1 MSSLKNFKFQ
11 KEDDDQLLE
20 DEEQNVPKLVRERNR
35 DEHMRT
41 ILKSIEAGHLF
52 NQSEEE
58 EDPKSDPIITFT
70 NKEREEL
77 SIDVQ
82 CDDWPVSQSILDFT
96 KPMGA
101 AEENVVIEN
110 SQKWEINTE
119 FQIEDNKEVETR
131 HADEESQKDLFEQ
144 EAKLNIKFEF
154 VRPLTP
160 PPISN
165 NFVKAPGMA
174 SVKSD
179 VSSSKSMCVAS
190 TSKKR
195 DKPSYRYAEAP
206 VRKKAE
212 RTKLVGDTCTD
223 CEKYY
228 SVYSEE
234 VKKKMLQ
241 KCSRHRS
248 KYGKEKTNSIQ
259 EEKFWAIDFDD
270 EVDFCVTQPSTPK
283 DQSER

>member
-206 VRKKAE
+206 VRKFVRPLTPPPISTNFVKAP
-212 RTKLVGDTCTD
+212 RMA
-223 CEKYY
+223 
-228 SVYSEE
+228 SVKSD
-234 VKKKMLQ
+234 VSSSKSMCVASTSKKRDK
-241 KCSRHRS
+241 
-248 KYGKEKTNSIQ
+248 
-259 EEKFWAIDFDD
+259 
-270 EVDFCVTQPSTPK
+270 PSYRYAEAPV
-283 DQSER
+283 